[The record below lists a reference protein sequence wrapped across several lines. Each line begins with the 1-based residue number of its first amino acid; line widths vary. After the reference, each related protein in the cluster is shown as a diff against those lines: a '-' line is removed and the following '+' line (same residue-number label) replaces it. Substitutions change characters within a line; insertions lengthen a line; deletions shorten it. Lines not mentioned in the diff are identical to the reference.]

1 MRNKKNK
8 QPSTKSSR
16 SRSSKIFKNKKII
29 FSAAIILIVAIL
41 VVVGLW
47 LWDFRKE
54 ALEAEIR
61 QQHEAQNFVLER
73 SEAQVRADDLGLAV
87 IIDGTEETLEESTR
101 ELERQIELTDS
112 AEEKAIYLSELI
124 SVYRWWEDYDTALE
138 YAKKLE
144 ELERSHLSAG
154 LMAGVYQDSEEFA
167 EAARYYQIA
176 ADRSDPADSPQ
187 EDVPYNSYMI
197 LKKEVEAKL

>member
-1 MRNKKNK
+1 MRKKQNRQQSPK
-8 QPSTKSSR
+8 ASHKGSTRK
-16 SRSSKIFKNKKII
+16 FTNKKII
-29 FSAAIILIVAIL
+29 VSAVIILLVAAIVSA
-41 VVVGLW
+41 GLW
-47 LWDFRKE
+47 WWGSRDEMSE
-54 ALEAEIR
+54 ADINQQLES
-61 QQHEAQNFVLER
+61 QNFVLER
-73 SEAQVRADDLGLAV
+73 SEAQQRADDLSSAV
-87 IIDGTEETLEESTR
+87 IIDGTEETLAESTQ

-176 ADRSDPADSPQ
+176 ADRSEPANSPQ
-187 EDVPYNSYMI
+187 EDVPYNNYMI
-197 LKKEVEAKL
+197 LKKEVEAEL

>member
-1 MRNKKNK
+1 MRKKQNRQQSPK
-8 QPSTKSSR
+8 ASHKGSTRK
-16 SRSSKIFKNKKII
+16 FTNKKII
-29 FSAAIILIVAIL
+29 VSAVIILLVAAIVSA
-41 VVVGLW
+41 GLW
-47 LWDFRKE
+47 WWGSRDEMSE
-54 ALEAEIR
+54 ADINQQLES
-61 QQHEAQNFVLER
+61 QNFVLER
-73 SEAQVRADDLGLAV
+73 SEAQQRADDLSSAV
-87 IIDGTEETLEESTR
+87 IIDGTEETLVESTQ

-176 ADRSDPADSPQ
+176 ADRSEPANSPQ
-187 EDVPYNSYMI
+187 EDVPYNNYMI
-197 LKKEVEAKL
+197 LKKEVEAEL

>member
-1 MRNKKNK
+1 MRKKQNRQQSPK
-8 QPSTKSSR
+8 ASHKGSIRKFT
-16 SRSSKIFKNKKII
+16 NKKII
-29 FSAAIILIVAIL
+29 VSAVIILLVAAIVSA
-41 VVVGLW
+41 GLW
-47 LWDFRKE
+47 WWGSRDEMSE
-54 ALEAEIR
+54 ADINQQLES
-61 QQHEAQNFVLER
+61 QNFVLER
-73 SEAQVRADDLGLAV
+73 SEAQQRADDLSSAV
-87 IIDGTEETLEESTR
+87 IIDGTEETLAESTQ

-176 ADRSDPADSPQ
+176 ADRSEPANSPQ
-187 EDVPYNSYMI
+187 EDVPYNNYMI
-197 LKKEVEAKL
+197 LKKEVEAEL